1 MLGSVYTDARTF
13 EPLIEERKNRRE
25 TAICRKIAVVTD
37 SNSGITQEKAR
48 ELGIT
53 VLPMP
58 FFVDGTC
65 YYEDINLSQADFYR
79 LLTDDSV
86 SVSTSQPSPGE
97 VTDLWKKLLKEYDQI
112 VHIPMS
118 SGLSASCET
127 AVSLAEDFEG
137 KVQVVNNHRISVT
150 QYQSVMDALTLAG
163 AGYDAA
169 AIRRRLETRYLR
181 VSIYIMVDT
190 LKYLKKGGRITPAAA
205 MIGTVLK
212 LKPVLQIQGD
222 KLDAYAKVRGSSRRK
237 RPCWKPCAGILT
249 PGSRSASKRE
259 RCACRSPTAGA
270 WRRRWKSGAVR
281 WRKLFPEWKSMGIC
295 SP

>member
-1 MLGSVYTDARTF
+1 M
-13 EPLIEERKNRRE
+13 P
-25 TAICRKIAVVTD
+25 KIAVVTD

-118 SGLSASCET
+118 SGL
-127 AVSLAEDFEG
+127 
-137 KVQVVNNHRISVT
+137 
-150 QYQSVMDALTLAG
+150 
-163 AGYDAA
+163 
-169 AIRRRLETRYLR
+169 RL
-181 VSIYIMVDT
+181 
-190 LKYLKKGGRITPAAA
+190 
-205 MIGTVLK
+205 
-212 LKPVLQIQGD
+212 
-222 KLDAYAKVRGSSRRK
+222 
-237 RPCWKPCAGILT
+237 
-249 PGSRSASKRE
+249 
-259 RCACRSPTAGA
+259 
-270 WRRRWKSGAVR
+270 
-281 WRKLFPEWKSMGIC
+281 
-295 SP
+295 

>member
-1 MLGSVYTDARTF
+1 M
-13 EPLIEERKNRRE
+13 P
-25 TAICRKIAVVTD
+25 KIAVVTD

-169 AIRRRLETRYLR
+169 AIRRRLEEEKQES
-181 VSIYIMVDT
+181 SIYIMVDT

-222 KLDAYAKVRGSSRRK
+222 KLDAYAKVRGIKSAKKTMLEAMRRDFDTRFAERIK
-237 RPCWKPCAGILT
+237 KGEMCLQIAYCWGMEEAV
-249 PGSRSASKRE
+249 E
-259 RCACRSPTAGA
+259 E
-270 WRRRWKSGAVR
+270 WRREVEEA
-281 WRKLFPEWKSMGIC
+281 FPGMEVHGDLLSLSIACHTGPGCLAIACAKKVTV
-295 SP
+295 